1 MSAMSMSSGEATSP
15 AARHAADDGFDV
27 LDDCHRRMLA
37 VIDALANLV
46 EVVESKGAG
55 ADERA
60 AATAIGDFFAT
71 VARQHHA
78 DEERY
83 VFPALLASGDA
94 SLVDAALRLQQDHGW
109 LEEDWLEIE
118 PQVQSLAMGIGYCDI
133 DTLRAGVD
141 VFAALYRDHIELE
154 ESLAYPE
161 ARARV
166 GTGERRAMGR
176 EMAARRRAQ
185 RREEAAG

>member
-60 AATAIGDFFAT
+60 AAT
-71 VARQHHA
+71 
-78 DEERY
+78 
-83 VFPALLASGDA
+83 
-94 SLVDAALRLQQDHGW
+94 
-109 LEEDWLEIE
+109 
-118 PQVQSLAMGIGYCDI
+118 
-133 DTLRAGVD
+133 
-141 VFAALYRDHIELE
+141 
-154 ESLAYPE
+154 
-161 ARARV
+161 
-166 GTGERRAMGR
+166 GERP
-176 EMAARRRAQ
+176 
-185 RREEAAG
+185 